1 MLWPGPPISAD
12 TRRTRR
18 GSSLVEKIFLV
29 MMVVLALISL
39 NTAKLRRAVI
49 YLGIFSLVSSFVY
62 LLYGAP
68 DVAIAEAVIGSAIS
82 TVLYLIALK
91 KYQVFTIYY
100 TNANYN
106 LIREGSIIRGRAQ
119 VLRDVEKFY
128 TDREMEPQ
136 IIYTTEEYQNVL
148 SKKNFDLLIH
158 QDSDQVVFYGNR
170 EDYHVDAFEEHVS
183 NNPYELLHVQFVRFK
198 TGDLQ

>member
-1 MLWPGPPISAD
+1 MPWPDPHTSAD
-12 TRRTRR
+12 TKRTRR
-18 GSSLVEKIFLV
+18 GSDLVEKMFLV

-39 NTAKLRRAVI
+39 NTSKLRRAVI

-82 TVLYLIALK
+82 TVLYLVALK
-91 KYQVFTIYY
+91 KYQIFTIYY

-106 LIREGSIIRGRAQ
+106 QIREGSVVRGRAQ

-136 IIYTTEEYQNVL
+136 IIYTTEEYQKVL

-170 EDYHVDAFEEHVS
+170 EDYHVDAYEEHVNS
-183 NNPYELLHVQFVRFK
+183 TSFELLSIRFVRFK
-198 TGDLQ
+198 AGDLG

>member
-1 MLWPGPPISAD
+1 M
-12 TRRTRR
+12 
-18 GSSLVEKIFLV
+18 VEKTFLI

-39 NTAKLRRAVI
+39 NTSKLRRAVI

-82 TVLYLIALK
+82 TVLYLVALK
-91 KYQVFTIYY
+91 KYQIFTIYY

-106 LIREGSIIRGRAQ
+106 QIREGSVVRGRAQ

-158 QDSDQVVFYGNR
+158 QDADQIVFYGNR
-170 EDYHVDAFEEHVS
+170 EDYHVDAYEEHV
-183 NNPYELLHVQFVRFK
+183 NTMPFDLLSVRFVRFK
-198 TGDLQ
+198 AGDLG